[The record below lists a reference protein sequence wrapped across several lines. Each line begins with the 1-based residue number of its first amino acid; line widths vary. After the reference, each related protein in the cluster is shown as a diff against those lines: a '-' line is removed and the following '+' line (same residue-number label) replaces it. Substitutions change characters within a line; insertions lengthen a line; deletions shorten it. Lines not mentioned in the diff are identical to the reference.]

1 MLPNTTGLH
10 RLKQG
15 IQITLIMEEYSGAER
30 FPSLQ
35 AIHFPSMTPTEI
47 SQPEWHQT
55 SPGVVAAPSHTKG
68 SPGPVCCCLEAHGE
82 HRAGQRDV
90 PQCVLPVPSSLQL
103 TDFLSMKEDLR
114 SLTALDGVFIHQF
127 VFPIS
132 GTPAYCISSKFH
144 RLASVFKIL
153 LFASKLQFHLFSPSS
168 IVKDHEQKLSCSFLL
183 SSSCLH
189 TTLFIFPF
197 F

>member
-114 SLTALDGVFIHQF
+114 LLTALDGVFIHQF

-153 LFASKLQFHLFSPSS
+153 LTVCFKATISLVFSQFYCKGSWT
-168 IVKDHEQKLSCSFLL
+168 KTLL
-183 SSSCLH
+183 
-189 TTLFIFPF
+189 
-197 F
+197 